1 MQYSWCILSAFKNLS
16 GFRSF
21 PLYLCARELL
31 FIYLKLILK
40 TSELFITFMLLLFL
54 FSCFKLRMIFLSGCQ
69 SCLLFPDFHGLSG
82 EPPRSSRCS
91 HIKSCELI
99 QPKYLSIQIK
109 LQKLLHVLHKML
121 LQNDCFATVLLCNL
135 TSHPALTCIALTFCL
150 HRSWAYS
157 TLFQCKRRAIEADLH
172 IFQASES
179 FEKHTAFAL
188 FNILFHSFFYMIHNI
203 LCFKN

>member
-1 MQYSWCILSAFKNLS
+1 MHSLCLKNLS

-54 FSCFKLRMIFLSGCQ
+54 FSCFKSRMIFLSGCQ

-150 HRSWAYS
+150 HRSWAY
-157 TLFQCKRRAIEADLH
+157 TLFQCKHRAIEADLH